1 MHKRKFLQFSKNRKC
16 TSLSSLLLCRDGP
29 GGGDFFAASAAG
41 FSWREV
47 RRPGSALRPP
57 PRNPP
62 QHFLCEEILGTPG
75 IPMPRKARHG
85 RAGTPSPSR
94 KGLRD
99 LNAGQR
105 ALSEPPGK
113 QLRLCTQQSA
123 PAGVS
128 RLCEAAIPKPALR
141 AGAAPSSTQGAQ
153 SSPAVYPEQFA
164 QARKPG

>member
-1 MHKRKFLQFSKNRKC
+1 M
-16 TSLSSLLLCRDGP
+16 SLVLSLLLRPVPLRGINGP
-29 GGGDFFAASAAG
+29 RDFFTPLG
-41 FSWREV
+41 HKCREV

-99 LNAGQR
+99 LNAGQNSPANHPASTFVLPSADPPR
-105 ALSEPPGK
+105 RGFRGPAEPRC
-113 QLRLCTQQSA
+113 LT
-123 PAGVS
+123 
-128 RLCEAAIPKPALR
+128 PALR
-141 AGAAPSSTQGAQ
+141 AGVAPSSTQGAQ
-153 SSPAVYPEQFA
+153 SSPAVYPELFA